1 MVNIII
7 YAVQIIG
14 YIMYSFGNMG
24 SILIRYMMYVL
35 SLSII
40 ANILTGYFEHIV
52 YHITYLMYMYALM
65 LMLANVAGFI
75 SICIEYLD

>member
-7 YAVQIIG
+7 YAIQIIG
-14 YIMYSFGNMG
+14 YIMYTIGNIG

-35 SLSII
+35 SLSIMVD
-40 ANILTGYFEHIV
+40 ILSGSFEHIV
-52 YHITYLMYMYALM
+52 YHITYLMYMYALI

-75 SICIEYLD
+75 SICIDYLE